1 MYFVIFGV
9 LAESGEIEG
18 PGFELPFLSYG
29 KKSDSNFVSS
39 LSSIPM
45 IAEMSI
51 ESRMFGACYANC
63 SPWPFALNLRGSSSA
78 SVSFLDYEYYK
89 SPKIAWVSSRL
100 LLLNKLAL
108 LPILLVFLISFA
120 KCLISLVSIFSSM
133 PSRETICSNFSFC
146 NFWFFLITYSYSFDY
161 CWIFFIVL
169 PI

>member
-18 PGFELPFLSYG
+18 PGFELPFFSYG

-51 ESRMFGACYANC
+51 ESRMFGVCYAT
-63 SPWPFALNLRGSSSA
+63 NLRGSSSA

-89 SPKIAWVSSRL
+89 SPKMA
-100 LLLNKLAL
+100 
-108 LPILLVFLISFA
+108 
-120 KCLISLVSIFSSM
+120 
-133 PSRETICSNFSFC
+133 
-146 NFWFFLITYSYSFDY
+146 
-161 CWIFFIVL
+161 
-169 PI
+169 